1 MERKIM
7 IRQII
12 LNFFAGIL
20 LFCSGCFSGLT
31 WTKTGKIITHVED
44 VKADFSKPKEL
55 TIHSSGWQEKNY
67 LPFDW
72 TAVGHT
78 PWNQQVILPLD
89 RIPDRKIGLPGN
101 DEIHVGTH
109 MEEFRFYR
117 TQSGLWSMAKHQHG
131 YVHPDDIPYLAA
143 PYIEDSLGK
152 YLMIPLDVRETNDH
166 QGNRRIH
173 IKRYWAHTVKF
184 PGDKTVRDM
193 EGVGITIWRC
203 CLLPIPLVL
212 DAATFPI
219 QAFIWIGFLYK
230 GPCGGGLLT
239 N

>member
-1 MERKIM
+1 MKKRFV
-7 IRQII
+7 
-12 LNFFAGIL
+12 FFPAML
-20 LFCSGCFSGLT
+20 LLLCSGCFSGFT
-31 WTKTGKIITHVED
+31 WTNTGKIITHIED
-44 VKADFSKPKEL
+44 VRAEVSKPKEL

-131 YVHPDDIPYLAA
+131 YVHPDDIAY
-143 PYIEDSLGK
+143 
-152 YLMIPLDVRETNDH
+152 
-166 QGNRRIH
+166 
-173 IKRYWAHTVKF
+173 
-184 PGDKTVRDM
+184 
-193 EGVGITIWRC
+193 
-203 CLLPIPLVL
+203 
-212 DAATFPI
+212 
-219 QAFIWIGFLYK
+219 
-230 GPCGGGLLT
+230 
-239 N
+239 